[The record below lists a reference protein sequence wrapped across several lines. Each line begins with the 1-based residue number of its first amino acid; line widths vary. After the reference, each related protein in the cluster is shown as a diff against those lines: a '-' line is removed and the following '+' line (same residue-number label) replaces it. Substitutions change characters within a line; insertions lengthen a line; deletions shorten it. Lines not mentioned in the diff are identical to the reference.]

1 MDQSKEIGDLL
12 DSYVPPADATSTE
25 TPVVEAV
32 PETKP
37 EEVEVKADGQE
48 GEERAEEKAGGQE
61 QAGESGSEGEKGEG
75 EEVAAKSADQVKPAE
90 SAKPAETDLQ
100 KAQRELAE
108 MRARLEEMADRAINP
123 PAPPRPKLTPEQ
135 EAVRKADLEKRAK
148 QAIKFLPDDNA
159 FDEVMK
165 SSDSFNTFLTS
176 VLNFTTE
183 RILRMVP
190 QVATQYVEQQLNYKT
205 AAQEFYQANEDLIPH
220 KKYVGFVSNELL
232 AQHADWDLPK
242 LLQETEKTVRER
254 LKIQKAAGA
263 ASGARIENGNTRTVA
278 NNPGFVPGG
287 SSGRRGEAQSS
298 VSGQEKQIL
307 DLLS

>member
-12 DSYVPPADATSTE
+12 DGYTPPADATDSE
-25 TPVVEAV
+25 SPVVEAA
-32 PETKP
+32 PETKSD
-37 EEVEVKADGQE
+37 EAEVKADGQE
-48 GEERAEEKAGGQE
+48 GEERAEEEAGGQE
-61 QAGESGSEGEKGEG
+61 QAGESVAKEEGK
-75 EEVAAKSADQVKPAE
+75 EEVAPKPVE
-90 SAKPAETDLQ
+90 QPKPAETELQ

-108 MRARLEEMADRAINP
+108 MRARLEDMADRAINP

-135 EAVRKADLEKRAK
+135 KAAQKVELEKRAK

-165 SSDSFNTFLTS
+165 SSDSFNAFLTS

-232 AQHADWDLPK
+232 AQHADWDLTK
-242 LLQETEKTVRER
+242 LLQETERAVRDR

-263 ASGARIENGNTRTVA
+263 APGVRSENGTTRIVPS
-278 NNPGFVPGG
+278 NPGFVPGG
-287 SSGRRGEAQSS
+287 GSGRRGEAQSS
-298 VSGQEKQIL
+298 ATGQEKQIL